1 MKRWL
6 SKAETTLGN
15 HSDRLNAIN
24 IFPVAD
30 GDTGTNLYLTVR
42 AAARALQGLDTAA
55 IPRSPPRR
63 RSIRSV
69 RRTPPRTTSAPS
81 SPRAG
86 LAAMEEARGN
96 SGTLFAVF
104 LCAAAEPL
112 AGHSRL
118 SAPLL
123 AAALNRAQLRAWSAL
138 SDPVPGTMLSVMEAA
153 ARAAAAVE
161 SAHDG
166 DDSNHTLGLA
176 LDAAVDAAVAAVVR
190 TEDQLEAL
198 HDAHVVDAGGVGM
211 LLILD
216 CLRSAVLGEELQ
228 DQLLDGLHGYDVQDP
243 HIHAG
248 MPRDEGVEVMCTITL
263 SPLDAAMMRQRLDE
277 MGDSVI
283 MSQVGGTADASG
295 AYRWRVHVHVPA
307 LRARR
312 RPDPVPRRTLGHQRQ
327 RARRAGRRT
336 RATPVTVNPQDRSPT
351 DMNADLA
358 SAGLANA
365 ELGVALERRIGKR
378 SAGPIEKH
386 LGITTV
392 GGLLNYFPRRYM
404 NRGELTPISEVPLDE
419 DVTLIARVVSSST
432 RFMTHPPRLADRH
445 RDYGRRRAPG
455 PGGRRHPE
463 GELLQRLRAKAELQ
477 PGRRALFSG
486 KITRYGGALG
496 LTNPDFQL
504 LDEDPDTADGPGEA
518 RRHAHPGVPGYRQA
532 DQLVHPAGHRHAA
545 GDRGPG
551 RPAGPAAGG
560 GHRPGEIPGRR
571 GRLPAHPRPA
581 DHGGLAARPGPFPLP
596 GSPGAPVRPRP
607 APRPARRRGGHR
619 PPARR
624 GGAADRL

>member
-6 SKAETTLGN
+6 GKAETTLGN

-42 AAARALQGLDTAA
+42 AAAQALHGLDTAA
-55 IPRSPPRR
+55 IPQVTADPTVHSFPGPDPARNDVGAILS
-63 RSIRSV
+63 
-69 RRTPPRTTSAPS
+69 
-81 SPRAG
+81 RAG
-86 LAAMEEARGN
+86 LAAMERARGN

-112 AGHSRL
+112 AGHTRL

-153 ARAAAAVE
+153 ARAAAAVD

-176 LDAAVDAAVAAVVR
+176 LDAVVAAALAAVVR

-198 HDAHVVDAGGVGM
+198 HAAHVVDAGGVGM

-283 MSQVGGTADASG
+283 MSQVGGAVDASG
-295 AYRWRVHVHVPA
+295 AYRWRVHVHVP
-307 LRARR
+307 
-312 RPDPVPRRTLGHQRQ
+312 H
-327 RARRAGRRT
+327 
-336 RATPVTVNPQDRSPT
+336 
-351 DMNADLA
+351 
-358 SAGLANA
+358 
-365 ELGVALERRIGKR
+365 
-378 SAGPIEKH
+378 
-386 LGITTV
+386 
-392 GGLLNYFPRRYM
+392 
-404 NRGELTPISEVPLDE
+404 
-419 DVTLIARVVSSST
+419 
-432 RFMTHPPRLADRH
+432 
-445 RDYGRRRAPG
+445 
-455 PGGRRHPE
+455 
-463 GELLQRLRAKAELQ
+463 
-477 PGRRALFSG
+477 
-486 KITRYGGALG
+486 
-496 LTNPDFQL
+496 
-504 LDEDPDTADGPGEA
+504 
-518 RRHAHPGVPGYRQA
+518 
-532 DQLVHPAGHRHAA
+532 
-545 GDRGPG
+545 
-551 RPAGPAAGG
+551 AGPAVALIRSVGD
-560 GHRPGEIPGRR
+560 PSDISISELAVPD
-571 GRLPAHPRPA
+571 AEPRDA
-581 DHGGLAARPGPFPLP
+581 AARE
-596 GSPGAPVRPRP
+596 P
-607 APRPARRRGGHR
+607 AGQVPDGHER
-619 PPARR
+619 
-624 GGAADRL
+624 